1 MPPFDTPPAD
11 PVPDA
16 QAAFGRVAGR
26 FGEVSVQVA
35 DIAGAVDAVRQGLAS
50 AAEEAARIDAGSARL
65 AGSAAD
71 IADGA
76 RAADTALAA
85 VREEA
90 RSARAA
96 AEASGERSSR
106 IATGVREAAGR
117 LAELDKALSVVGEIA
132 LAIEAIARQTNLL
145 ALNATI
151 EAARAGAAG
160 KGFAVVAQEVKSLA
174 GETRAAT
181 ARIEQGVGQLREVAA
196 SLRGAAEENAAD
208 AEVGARSARE
218 TAAALQGLARDVD
231 RIAEAVG
238 GMAAG
243 AAAAGE
249 EAAAMRA
256 SVAAQSSRTRG
267 LAQEM
272 EGASRRAG
280 TLHDI
285 SEELMDELAA
295 SGVETEDSRFV
306 RAAQDAARRIAEA
319 LEAALATG
327 ELDEAALFDEAYRPV
342 PGTSPEQVTTRFTAL
357 TDRAAAAHPGA
368 AARAGPARGVLR
380 GGGPQRLPA
389 DAQREVQRAAASRRD
404 GVEHG
409 ALPQPPDLCGPHR
422 PSRGAQPQA
431 LPAAGLPARDG
442 RREGRVDEGLLRAH
456 PRARPPL
463 GRAPARLPC
472 GGEAGPLKPIASARR
487 RQSSR

>member
-357 TDRAAAAHPGA
+357 TDRLLPPIQEPLLALDPRVVFCAAVDRNGYLPTHNAKFSEPQRPGETEWNTAHCRNRRIFADRTGLH
-368 AARAGPARGVLR
+368 AARNRKPFLLQAYRR
-380 GGGPQRLPA
+380 EMGGGKVALMKDCSAPIHVRGRHWGGLRLA
-389 DAQREVQRAAASRRD
+389 YH
-404 GVEHG
+404 VEEK
-409 ALPQPPDLCGPHR
+409 P
-422 PSRGAQPQA
+422 
-431 LPAAGLPARDG
+431 G
-442 RREGRVDEGLLRAH
+442 R
-456 PRARPPL
+456 
-463 GRAPARLPC
+463 
-472 GGEAGPLKPIASARR
+472 
-487 RQSSR
+487 